1 MAQRQKA
8 APGPKTPRGNYRC
21 RSVSVSVPG
30 YAAEGLTLTERPRRE
45 DPTADNPGGA
55 DVEGKRSPRAR
66 TARPRDAASLI
77 VWRQSRKGPELLMG
91 KRHAGHRFMP
101 DVMVFPGGRVDPDD
115 HRGPAISELR
125 GDARR
130 LLERRATPARARA
143 LGIAAA
149 RELFE
154 ETGLVLGERRGDGVA
169 AALSA
174 LDYLCRAITP
184 TGRPIRF
191 HARFLVAPAEAVHG
205 AIQGSGE
212 LEKLGWYSP
221 EAAHANNVA
230 TITARVM
237 GEFLAWLA
245 LPEAARAERDLI
257 VFRGMDDRR
266 VER

>member
-1 MAQRQKA
+1 
-8 APGPKTPRGNYRC
+8 
-21 RSVSVSVPG
+21 
-30 YAAEGLTLTERPRRE
+30 LTERPHRE
-45 DPTADNPGGA
+45 DPSADNPGGA
-55 DVEGKRSPRAR
+55 DAEGKRSPRAR

-91 KRHAGHRFMP
+91 KRHAGLRFMP

-115 HRGPAISELR
+115 HRGAAISELR
-125 GDARR
+125 AEPKR

-154 ETGLVLGERRGDGVA
+154 ETGLVLGERQGDGVA
-169 AALSA
+169 AALGA

-184 TGRPIRF
+184 SGRPIRF
-191 HARFLVAPAEAVHG
+191 HARFLMAPAEAVSG
-205 AIQGSGE
+205 EIQGSGE

-221 EAAHANNVA
+221 EAAHAHNVA

-237 GEFLAWLA
+237 LEFLHWLA
-245 LPEAARAERDLI
+245 LPEAARAKRELI